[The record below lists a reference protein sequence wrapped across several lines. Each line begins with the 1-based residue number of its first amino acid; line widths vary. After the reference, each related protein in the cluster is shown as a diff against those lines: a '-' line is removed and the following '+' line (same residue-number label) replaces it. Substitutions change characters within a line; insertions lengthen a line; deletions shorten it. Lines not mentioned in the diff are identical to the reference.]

1 LLTPTRASLPSR
13 AEAAAVVWVKVG
25 SRRVRK
31 QTHTAAHSKDTEG
44 IPDR

>member
-1 LLTPTRASLPSR
+1 MLTPTRASLPSR
-13 AEAAAVVWVKVG
+13 VEAAAVVWVKVG

-31 QTHTAAHSKDTEG
+31 QTHMAARSKDNEG